1 MVAARFRAA
10 ARPETA
16 DAVIQAEIAARLEL
30 DRATICE
37 VLQRLEA
44 RALVS
49 RGGDMTSKG
58 WRILLTEKAEG
69 LLLELDAQIEAASTT
84 AH

>member
-1 MVAARFRAA
+1 
-10 ARPETA
+10 
-16 DAVIQAEIAARLEL
+16 
-30 DRATICE
+30 
-37 VLQRLEA
+37 
-44 RALVS
+44 
-49 RGGDMTSKG
+49 MTSKG